1 MNPRTRDNI
10 IYLTVGLSIAALLVA
25 DVFYAD
31 SRARKMWFPS
41 RFAFRSVYTTALIWY
56 FVLKGIRQ
64 AKLTFVRVLAWLLS
78 ATLMHLTIV
87 FASRQIIEEL
97 PGITFAAL
105 CPWEFYF
112 VFFITEKFALYLTRT
127 RH

>member
-1 MNPRTRDNI
+1 MKPKTRDNI

-25 DVFYAD
+25 DVFYTD
-31 SRARKMWFPS
+31 SHGRKMWFPS
-41 RFAFRSVYTTALIWY
+41 RFAFRSVYTTVLLWY

-64 AKLTFVRVLAWLLS
+64 TKLTFVQMLAWLLS

-97 PGITFAAL
+97 PGIAFAAL
-105 CPWEFYF
+105 GPWELYF

>member
-1 MNPRTRDNI
+1 MKPRTRDNI

-25 DVFYAD
+25 DVFYTD
-31 SRARKMWFPS
+31 SHGGKMWFPS

-56 FVLKGIRQ
+56 FVLKGIGQ

-78 ATLMHLTIV
+78 ATLMHLAIV
-87 FASRQIIEEL
+87 FASRQIIENL
-97 PGITFAAL
+97 PGIAFAAL
-105 CPWEFYF
+105 CPWELYF
-112 VFFITEKFALYLTRT
+112 VFFITEKFALYLTQA